1 MTPIISTDLADRNN
15 LAYDPPRVHMNG
27 HRSSQ
32 TADGVLSVRR
42 DLALRRTAA
51 LSFFIRP

>member
-1 MTPIISTDLADRNN
+1 MTSIISAGLAGRNN
-15 LAYDPPRVHMNG
+15 LACDPPRVHMNG

-42 DLALRRTAA
+42 DLVLRRTAA